1 MSALVYSIFYNR
13 NTVQLSYCKNHA
25 KVTSTSKKNRKLIK
39 FQQVV
44 LNKQIA

>member
-1 MSALVYSIFYNR
+1 VVL
-13 NTVQLSYCKNHA
+13 QKPCKSYKHVEINL
-25 KVTSTSKKNRKLIK
+25 KLIK